1 MGMRSAASTPDATR
15 LRLFGIAMV
24 VLAVAVSIIFGEL
37 IVRILGAH
45 QTWTEK
51 NHGSYVSP
59 YKQSFPQPWILV
71 RQPSQILSYKQPEF
85 DYQIM
90 TNSEG
95 LRDIDHP
102 VDKPQNEFRIVILG
116 DSWVEGQ
123 GAPFE
128 KTWPKVLEEQLN
140 KIPKQY
146 VQIVIAGVAG
156 SDPVFELELFRRR
169 LLKYKP
175 DMVIQAVNDSDV
187 ADIIA
192 RGGIDRFRS
201 DGMLKDRS
209 SPWFEPL
216 WERVLLFR
224 VIMMDLFG
232 YDWMLLSR
240 DQQAV
245 KIRQSLEEIQK
256 VGETMNELSKKAG
269 FKYIMIGLPQR
280 NHFLYGESY
289 KIQPLESMLLPKGVD
304 YVDLRPMIL
313 AQIGI
318 DANNVRDYFWKRDG
332 HANEKSYGVFARE
345 VERLISPR
353 LTEGTH

>member
-1 MGMRSAASTPDATR
+1 
-15 LRLFGIAMV
+15 LFGTATV
-24 VLAVAVSIIFGEL
+24 VLVVAVSIGLGEL
-37 IVRILGAH
+37 LVRILGAH

-51 NHGSYVSP
+51 NQGSYVSP
-59 YKQSFPQPWILV
+59 YKQSFSQPWILV
-71 RQPSQILSYKQPEF
+71 RQPSQTLSYRQPEF
-85 DYQIM
+85 DYQIR

-95 LRDIDHP
+95 LRDVEHP

-128 KTWPKVLEEQLN
+128 KTWPKVLEKQLN
-140 KIPKQY
+140 KISKQQ
-146 VQIVIAGVAG
+146 VLIIVAGVAG
-156 SDPVFELELFRRR
+156 SDPVFGLELFRRR

-187 ADIIA
+187 TDIIA
-192 RGGIDRFRS
+192 RGGMDRFRS
-201 DGMLKDRS
+201 DGILKDRS

-216 WERVLLFR
+216 WERVRLFR
-224 VIMMDLFG
+224 VIMMDAFG

-240 DQQAV
+240 NEQAI
-245 KIRQSLEEIQK
+245 KIRESLEEIQK
-256 VGETMNELSKKAG
+256 VGETMNELSKKEG

-304 YVDLRPMIL
+304 YVDLRPSIL
-313 AQIGI
+313 ARIGV
-318 DANNVRDYFWKRDG
+318 DASHVWDYFWKRDG
-332 HANEKSYGVFARE
+332 HANEKGYGVFARE

-353 LTEGTH
+353 LTEKVD

>member
-1 MGMRSAASTPDATR
+1 MKSAGPPRS
-15 LRLFGIAMV
+15 RLFGIAAV
-24 VLAVAVSIIFGEL
+24 VLAVVVSIVFGEL
-37 IVRILGAH
+37 LVRILGAH

-51 NHGSYVSP
+51 NQGSYVSP
-59 YKQSFPQPWILV
+59 YKQSFSQPWILV
-71 RQPSQILSYKQPEF
+71 RQPSRILSYKQPEF
-85 DYQIM
+85 DYQIR

-95 LRDIDHP
+95 LRDVDHP
-102 VDKPQNEFRIVILG
+102 INKPQNEFRIVVLG

-128 KTWPKVLEEQLN
+128 KAWPKVLEEQLN
-140 KIPKQY
+140 KISRQH
-146 VQIVIAGVAG
+146 VHIIIGGVAG
-156 SDPVFELELFRRR
+156 SDPVFGLELFRRR

-187 ADIIA
+187 TDIIA
-192 RGGIDRFRS
+192 RGGKDRFRS
-201 DGMLKDRS
+201 DGILKDRS

-216 WERVLLFR
+216 WERVRLFR
-224 VIMMDLFG
+224 VIMMDAFG

-245 KIRQSLEEIQK
+245 KIRESLEEIQK
-256 VGETMNELSKKAG
+256 VGETMNELSKKEG
-269 FKYIMIGLPQR
+269 FKYIMLGLPQR

-304 YVDLRPMIL
+304 YVDLRPVIL
-313 AQIGI
+313 ARIGI
-318 DANNVRDYFWKRDG
+318 DENNVWDYFWKRDG
-332 HANEKSYGVFARE
+332 HANEKGYGVFARE